1 MSEAGRIRLEA
12 KEQNSACKAVLY
24 SRHCAEQPAQL
35 PPDNDCDDQYT
46 DQRCLVSWQHSLV
59 IADAAI
65 VTLAS
70 FKRDSSSSGATSM
83 IFVYLFSRWPIL
95 PSVRPSVRSSN
106 PSETATPLH
115 PSLSQA
121 FLFVRTLHCF
131 LSQQFF
137 FPSQHESATAAPGGV
152 GARKGER
159 TLRKPRAV
167 RTGR

>member
-95 PSVRPSVRSSN
+95 PSVRSFVEPLRDCNSFAPVSFSSVSLCAHTSLFPVSTVLLPFAARISNGSTRRRRGTKRRKDSKEASRSPN
-106 PSETATPLH
+106 
-115 PSLSQA
+115 Q
-121 FLFVRTLHCF
+121 
-131 LSQQFF
+131 
-137 FPSQHESATAAPGGV
+137 
-152 GARKGER
+152 
-159 TLRKPRAV
+159 
-167 RTGR
+167 